1 MSSVLL
7 TAMTNDCCVTPEQI
21 MGTSQQSANGH
32 RKGTT
37 SAFFLNAEWA
47 LRRPLVTDQDRL
59 QAEACQ
65 RMLRRQMVDIVRSNG
80 VGDLF
85 DWRDQDIAEIC
96 REEMAQRGDE
106 QVQGFDDENLKALAS
121 GEVCG
126 FTGEDLLPGAQDF
139 GASAAQTAMSSHRT
153 DALLQE
159 HLERQ
164 RGVRK
169 GTFGAFC
176 ANYRLARTQP
186 DPAATA
192 AAAMMLELLP
202 HVHQLGYLK
211 WWVCR
216 DAWAEALVAV
226 GA

>member
-1 MSSVLL
+1 M
-7 TAMTNDCCVTPEQI
+7 
-21 MGTSQQSANGH
+21 
-32 RKGTT
+32 
-37 SAFFLNAEWA
+37 
-47 LRRPLVTDQDRL
+47 TDQDRL
-59 QAEACQ
+59 QAEACK

-96 REEMAQRGDE
+96 REEMAKRGDE
-106 QVQGFDDENLKALAS
+106 EVQAFDADNLEALAS

-139 GASAAQTAMSSHRT
+139 GASAAETATRSHRS
-153 DALLQE
+153 DAVLQE

-186 DPAATA
+186 DPAATE

-216 DAWAEALVAV
+216 DAWAEALVAA

>member
-1 MSSVLL
+1 
-7 TAMTNDCCVTPEQI
+7 MTDKFCVTPDQI
-21 MGTSQQSANGH
+21 MGASQQSANGH

-59 QAEACQ
+59 QAEACN
-65 RMLRRQMVDIVRSNG
+65 RMLRRQMVDIVHSNG

-85 DWRDQDIAEIC
+85 DWRDRDIAEIC
-96 REEMAQRGDE
+96 RGEMAKRGDE
-106 QVQGFDDENLKALAS
+106 QVQAFDDDNRKALAS
-121 GEVCG
+121 GLVCG

-139 GASAAQTAMSSHRT
+139 GASAAETAVHSHRS

-186 DPAATA
+186 DPAASA

-202 HVHQLGYLK
+202 HVHQLGYLR

-216 DAWAEALVAV
+216 DAWVEDLVTE
-226 GA
+226 GR

>member
-1 MSSVLL
+1 
-7 TAMTNDCCVTPEQI
+7 MTDKCCVTPDQI
-21 MGTSQQSANGH
+21 MGASQKSANGH

-59 QAEACQ
+59 QAEACN
-65 RMLRRQMVDIVRSNG
+65 RMLRRQMVDIVHSNG

-85 DWRDQDIAEIC
+85 DWRDRDIAEIC
-96 REEMAQRGDE
+96 REEMAKRGDE
-106 QVQGFDDENLKALAS
+106 QVQAFDDDNRKALAS
-121 GEVCG
+121 GLVCG

-139 GASAAQTAMSSHRT
+139 GASAAETAVHSHRS

-186 DPAATA
+186 DPAASA

-202 HVHQLGYLK
+202 HVHQLGYLR

-216 DAWAEALVAV
+216 DAWAEALVTK
-226 GA
+226 GR

>member
-1 MSSVLL
+1 M
-7 TAMTNDCCVTPEQI
+7 ADEMGADPCVTPEQI
-21 MGTSQQSANGH
+21 MGASQQSAGGH

-47 LRRPLVTDQDRL
+47 LRQPQRTEHDRL
-59 QAEACQ
+59 QAAACE

-96 REEMAQRGDE
+96 RQELEQRGGE
-106 QVQGFDDENLKALAS
+106 AVQAFDADNRAALAA
-121 GEVCG
+121 GDVCG
-126 FTGEDLLPGAQDF
+126 FTGEDLLPGDQDY
-139 GASAAQTAMSSHRT
+139 GASAAATEVSTHRS

-176 ANYRLARTQP
+176 ANYRLARQHP
-186 DPAATA
+186 NPASSA
-192 AAAMMLELLP
+192 AADMMRELLP
-202 HVHQLGYLK
+202 HVRQLGYLR
-211 WWVCR
+211 WWRCR
-216 DAWAEALVAV
+216 DAWADALA
-226 GA
+226 ADA

>member
-1 MSSVLL
+1 
-7 TAMTNDCCVTPEQI
+7 MTDKFCVTPDQI
-21 MGTSQQSANGH
+21 MGASQQSANGH

-37 SAFFLNAEWA
+37 SAFFMNAEWA

-59 QAEACQ
+59 QAEACK
-65 RMLRRQMVDIVRSNG
+65 RMLRRQMVDIVHSNG

-85 DWRDQDIAEIC
+85 DWRDRDIAEIC
-96 REEMAQRGDE
+96 REEMAKRGDE
-106 QVQGFDDENLKALAS
+106 QVQAFDDDNRKALAS
-121 GEVCG
+121 GLVCG

-139 GASAAQTAMSSHRT
+139 GASAAETAVHSHRS

-186 DPAATA
+186 DPAASA

-202 HVHQLGYLK
+202 HVHQLGYLR

-216 DAWAEALVAV
+216 DAWVVDLVTE
-226 GA
+226 GR

>member
-1 MSSVLL
+1 
-7 TAMTNDCCVTPEQI
+7 MTNDCCVTPEQI

-47 LRRPLVTDQDRL
+47 LRRTLITDQDRL
-59 QAEACQ
+59 QAEACK

-96 REEMAQRGDE
+96 LEEMAGRGE
-106 QVQGFDDENLKALAS
+106 EEVQGFDDDNQEALAS

-139 GASAAQTAMSSHRT
+139 GASAAQTAISSHRT

-192 AAAMMLELLP
+192 AAAMMLELMP
-202 HVHQLGYLK
+202 HVNQLGYLQ

-226 GA
+226 AA

>member
-1 MSSVLL
+1 
-7 TAMTNDCCVTPEQI
+7 MTNDCCVTPEQI

-47 LRRPLVTDQDRL
+47 LRRTLITDQDRL
-59 QAEACQ
+59 QAEACK

-96 REEMAQRGDE
+96 REEMAKRGDE
-106 QVQGFDDENLKALAS
+106 EVQGFDDDNQEALAS

-139 GASAAQTAMSSHRT
+139 GASAAQTAISSHRT

-192 AAAMMLELLP
+192 AAAMMLELMP
-202 HVHQLGYLK
+202 HVNQLGYLQ

-226 GA
+226 AA

>member
-1 MSSVLL
+1 MSTLLL
-7 TAMTNDCCVTPEQI
+7 TAMTDGCCVTPEQI

-47 LRRPLVTDQDRL
+47 LRRPLKTDQDRL
-59 QAEACQ
+59 QAEACK

-96 REEMAQRGDE
+96 LKEMAKRGDE
-106 QVQGFDDENLKALAS
+106 EVQGFDDDNQEALAS

-139 GASAAQTAMSSHRT
+139 GASAAQTAISSHRT

-176 ANYRLARTQP
+176 ANYRLARTQL

-192 AAAMMLELLP
+192 AAAMMLELMP
-202 HVHQLGYLK
+202 HVNQLGYLQ

-226 GA
+226 EA

>member
-1 MSSVLL
+1 
-7 TAMTNDCCVTPEQI
+7 
-21 MGTSQQSANGH
+21 MGTSQHSANGH

-47 LRRPLVTDQDRL
+47 LRRSLITDQDRL
-59 QAEACQ
+59 QAEACN

-96 REEMAQRGDE
+96 LEEMAKRGDE
-106 QVQGFDDENLKALAS
+106 EVQGFDDDNQEALAS

-139 GASAAQTAMSSHRT
+139 GASAAQTAMSSHRS
-153 DALLQE
+153 DAVLQE

-186 DPAATA
+186 DPATTA

-202 HVHQLGYLK
+202 HVHQLGYLQ
-211 WWVCR
+211 WWVCC
-216 DAWAEALVAV
+216 DAWAEALVAA
-226 GA
+226 GG